1 MRFATLNEALNA
13 GHPDCIAL
21 WPLGLNIAYNSTE
34 RVLVE
39 TGALLGKRQVPEMRL
54 ISVYRDERGLYEEAI
69 TYITT

>member
-1 MRFATLNEALNA
+1 V
-13 GHPDCIAL
+13 
-21 WPLGLNIAYNSTE
+21 AYNSTE

-39 TGALLGKRQVPEMRL
+39 TGVLRGRRQVPEMRL